1 MRNINK
7 ELHDLFNKGQWQNLA
22 VLADEKIKESQ
33 DTFIKGFLYR
43 GIARIELAS
52 PDIGITDIEK
62 YLTLSEKND
71 PLAYFYLGRGSEAKK
86 QVLIADS
93 WYEKAMMQSP
103 DTVKYV
109 IYRVVNLFNNK
120 MFDEIKD
127 LSNLLVKNWS
137 EFELFPLIL
146 MTCYEKTNTEGE
158 IPHEIMVACAGF
170 AKDNNDPETIKK
182 YVNLLLKYEKYR
194 ELETYIQKLD
204 LSNIQFEAIFF
215 YAKAKIAEAEKDF
228 LMAESQYKNGL
239 AKYFNTLNA
248 LALIDLLF
256 LQDKPYEAIIE
267 TERCLEKSPKN
278 HELLN
283 KLGSIYFYLPKK
295 VGFSIK
301 IFEKAINYAKGT
313 PEDIVWNLSLSLLSE
328 GYLVEGWD
336 KYRSRE
342 GILLKRKFEA
352 REWQGEQLKEDE
364 KIMVWSEQGIGDH
377 IMFATALP
385 DLIDRIGPN
394 KIIFETEPRLLSLF
408 QRSFPEIEVRKN
420 PRLKKDF
427 TPYITD
433 YQYHVALGTLQNFFR
448 KEISDYSG
456 KTILRTDSEWDK
468 IWKERLP
475 SKKKKIGIIWRS
487 GLRNS
492 FRNRFYVEIERLF
505 NFFSTLSSQDI
516 EWVNLQYGE
525 CEEELSCLAEN
536 CGIKPLLWDDV
547 NLKDDFDAVASLIKN
562 LDLVIG
568 PATTPTMLAGA
579 LGVPVYMFSVYPE
592 WSFLGQEYYP
602 WFKSVHLYVTPYPNK
617 VDLTLIKVAEDIEQ
631 YSDDFSK
638 AEKFNIINESAI
650 WPTQLCN
657 PKKSFLNSLKSEIAF
672 ASEDL
677 AINDLIQKSAC
688 YSTSRKFQ
696 KIDYLLER
704 KEAFLIE
711 KDDRPYDLKEILSNE
726 SSLHIEDEIVVIKND
741 SSKIALLCFQGNHGE
756 ILPKNN
762 IKPYLSPK
770 FAGKSLAEKIKDKV
784 SYIGVRDSWQMWY
797 QVGPLGNALLNPSQ
811 SLENWTNLIKK
822 RIFETKAEK
831 IICIGSSSG
840 GSAAILFGAVLNAD
854 LVISISP
861 QAKPLDLSWEDNTG
875 TNHITA
881 DGRVAWRKDLVEQF
895 EIPSIDL
902 KPYADLLGEKLKI
915 IIPKLNKSDIT
926 HAQYLSDKKSKS
938 QVYKLSGKGHANV
951 DKDYLLEII
960 KNFLDSSK

>member
-1 MRNINK
+1 MRNTNK
-7 ELHDLFNKGQWQNLA
+7 ELHDMFETGQWQNLA
-22 VLADEKIKESQ
+22 VLSDKILKESKSK
-33 DTFIKGFLYR
+33 FAKGFLYR
-43 GIARIELAS
+43 GIARIEQANPS
-52 PDIGITDIEK
+52 IGINDIQE
-62 YLTLSEKND
+62 YLNASNNPD
-71 PLAYFYLGRGSEAKK
+71 SLAYFYLGRGYELKK
-86 QVLIADS
+86 QILVADE
-93 WYEKAMMQSP
+93 WYEKATKKSP
-103 DTVKYV
+103 EIVKYA

-120 MFDEIKD
+120 MFEEVKE
-127 LSNLLVKNWS
+127 LSNLLLENWS
-137 EFELFPLIL
+137 EFDLFPLIL
-146 MTCYEKTNTEGE
+146 MTCYEQTNAESE
-158 IPHEIMVACAGF
+158 IPHDIMAACAGF

-182 YVNLLLKYEKYR
+182 YVNLLIKYEKYR
-194 ELETYIQKLD
+194 ELETYIQQLD
-204 LSNIQFEAIFF
+204 IEDMYLHAVFC
-215 YAKAKIAEAEKDF
+215 YAKAKMAEISKDF
-228 LMAESQYKNGL
+228 TL
-239 AKYFNTLNA
+239 AKLHYKSGLSRYFNTLNA
-248 LALIDLLF
+248 LSLIDMLF
-256 LQDKPYEAIIE
+256 LQDKPYEAIAE
-267 TERCLEKSPKN
+267 TKKFLEQSPKN
-278 HELLN
+278 PDLLN
-283 KLGSIYFYLPKK
+283 KLGSIYYYLPNK
-295 VGFSIK
+295 VDLSIK
-301 IFEKAINYAKGT
+301 IFQEAIDSFKET
-313 PEDIVWNLSLSLLSE
+313 PEDIAWNLSLSLLSE
-328 GYLVEGWD
+328 GSLLEGWKKY
-336 KYRSRE
+336 KYRE
-342 GILLKRKFEA
+342 GTLLKRKFEA
-352 REWQGEQLKEDE
+352 KEWQGEQLKEDE
-364 KIMVWSEQGIGDH
+364 KIMVWSEQGVGDH

-456 KTILRTDSEWDK
+456 KAILRTDSEWDK

-492 FRNRFYVEIERLF
+492 FRNRFYTETERLF
-505 NFFSTLSSQDI
+505 SFFSVLSSQDI
-516 EWVNLQYGE
+516 DWVNLQYGE
-525 CEEELSCLAEN
+525 CEEELSWLAEN
-536 CGIKPLLWDDV
+536 CGVKPLLWDDV

-650 WPTQLCN
+650 WPTQLGS
-657 PKKSFLNSLKSEIAF
+657 PKKSLLNSLQSEIAF

-726 SSLHIEDEIVVIKND
+726 SSLHIENEIVVIKND
-741 SSKIALLCFQGNHGE
+741 SSKIALLFFQGNNGE

-770 FAGKSLAEKIKDKV
+770 FAGKNLFEKMKDKF

-797 QVGPLGNALLNPSQ
+797 QVGPLGNALLSPSQ
-811 SLENWTNLIKK
+811 SLENWTNLIKEK
-822 RIFETKAEK
+822 ILETKAEK

-875 TNHITA
+875 TNHITG
-881 DGRVAWRKDLVEQF
+881 DGRVTWRRNLIEQF
-895 EIPSIDL
+895 QIPSIDL
-902 KPYADLLGEKLKI
+902 KFHADSLGEKLKI
-915 IIPKLNKSDIT
+915 IIPKLNKSDID
-926 HAQYLSDKKSKS
+926 HAKYLCEENRKPRVQLVPGKEHGNIDK
-938 QVYKLSGKGHANV
+938 N
-951 DKDYLLEII
+951 YLLEII
-960 KNFLDSSK
+960 LDFLQSSN

>member
-408 QRSFPEIEVRKN
+408 
-420 PRLKKDF
+420 
-427 TPYITD
+427 
-433 YQYHVALGTLQNFFR
+433 
-448 KEISDYSG
+448 
-456 KTILRTDSEWDK
+456 
-468 IWKERLP
+468 
-475 SKKKKIGIIWRS
+475 SKKFP
-487 GLRNS
+487 RN
-492 FRNRFYVEIERLF
+492 
-505 NFFSTLSSQDI
+505 
-516 EWVNLQYGE
+516 
-525 CEEELSCLAEN
+525 
-536 CGIKPLLWDDV
+536 
-547 NLKDDFDAVASLIKN
+547 
-562 LDLVIG
+562 
-568 PATTPTMLAGA
+568 
-579 LGVPVYMFSVYPE
+579 
-592 WSFLGQEYYP
+592 
-602 WFKSVHLYVTPYPNK
+602 
-617 VDLTLIKVAEDIEQ
+617 
-631 YSDDFSK
+631 
-638 AEKFNIINESAI
+638 
-650 WPTQLCN
+650 
-657 PKKSFLNSLKSEIAF
+657 
-672 ASEDL
+672 
-677 AINDLIQKSAC
+677 
-688 YSTSRKFQ
+688 
-696 KIDYLLER
+696 
-704 KEAFLIE
+704 
-711 KDDRPYDLKEILSNE
+711 
-726 SSLHIEDEIVVIKND
+726 
-741 SSKIALLCFQGNHGE
+741 
-756 ILPKNN
+756 
-762 IKPYLSPK
+762 
-770 FAGKSLAEKIKDKV
+770 
-784 SYIGVRDSWQMWY
+784 
-797 QVGPLGNALLNPSQ
+797 
-811 SLENWTNLIKK
+811 
-822 RIFETKAEK
+822 
-831 IICIGSSSG
+831 
-840 GSAAILFGAVLNAD
+840 
-854 LVISISP
+854 
-861 QAKPLDLSWEDNTG
+861 
-875 TNHITA
+875 
-881 DGRVAWRKDLVEQF
+881 
-895 EIPSIDL
+895 
-902 KPYADLLGEKLKI
+902 
-915 IIPKLNKSDIT
+915 
-926 HAQYLSDKKSKS
+926 
-938 QVYKLSGKGHANV
+938 
-951 DKDYLLEII
+951 
-960 KNFLDSSK
+960 